1 MEITK
6 FPTEIFLFIITLVIR
21 PSDVFKSL
29 TSPRVCQVDLGYF
42 PYRDQIALDN
52 KRNMCL
58 VCKAFLRVVQP
69 LLFKTVHLYGSEDI
83 RAFHSVA
90 KGVGKM
96 VTELSLGY
104 LEKAGTNKVS
114 SVPNMFI

>member
-1 MEITK
+1 MPGLQGI
-6 FPTEIFLFIITLVIR
+6 
-21 PSDVFKSL
+21 L
-29 TSPRVCQVDLGYF
+29 TCRTASAVQDSPPLWQRGY
-42 PYRDQIALDN
+42 PGLPQ
-52 KRNMCL
+52 C
-58 VCKAFLRVVQP
+58 
-69 LLFKTVHLYGSEDI
+69 
-83 RAFHSVA
+83 A